1 MPILADAT
9 GTDFK
14 VVGLT
19 AEGSER
25 LRLLD
30 LGFVPGT
37 PIKRLRTGPLG
48 DPVAYLVRGA
58 VIALREEQARGIEV
72 EA

>member
-1 MPILADAT
+1 MPTLADAT

-48 DPVAYLVRGA
+48 DPIAYLVRGA